1 MGFNKEYMEKLAYV
15 FERAKVPYHIAMST
29 RPDREEISELMDE
42 ENIVWVVVGEDGKCF
57 IPFQEEGVV
66 ETMVGRRAATTDY
79 GKIFTIQ

>member
-1 MGFNKEYMEKLAYV
+1 
-15 FERAKVPYHIAMST
+15 
-29 RPDREEISELMDE
+29 MDE